1 MFNFLGE
8 IKQNL
13 KNGIGIE
20 SFNLI
25 NISGRLVYI
34 EGHAGLVTLS
44 KELVSLKIK
53 SGMIVIEGSDLT
65 LCELT
70 ENTIKISG
78 NIKKTEQ
85 I

>member
-13 KNGIGIE
+13 KTSIGLE

-25 NISGRLVYI
+25 NISGRLLYV
-34 EGHAGLVTLS
+34 EGHMGLVTLS
-44 KELVSLKIK
+44 KETISFKIK
-53 SGMIVIEGSDLT
+53 KGIILVEGSDLI
-65 LCELT
+65 LSELS

-78 NIKKTEQ
+78 NIKKVEQ
-85 I
+85 V